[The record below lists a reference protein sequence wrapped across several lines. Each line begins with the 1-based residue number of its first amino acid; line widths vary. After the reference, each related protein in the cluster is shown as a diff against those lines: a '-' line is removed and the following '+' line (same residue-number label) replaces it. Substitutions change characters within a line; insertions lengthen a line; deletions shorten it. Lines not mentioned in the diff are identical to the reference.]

1 MRFGRTFWNRS
12 STATFEALPENMVKV
27 TIPTKVSWKPGQHFF
42 VRFLNLG
49 IHAATSH
56 PFTVATLCS
65 ADEKDG
71 HVIELYSRT
80 HGGITGRLAAVAQSG
95 ALKASA
101 VMLDGPYGGLEGNLK
116 VYDRAILL
124 AGGSGLSF
132 MTLLPIS
139 QEANIPYSCRRHI
152 HCAAL
157 PRPPALLR

>member
-1 MRFGRTFWNRS
+1 MYSTSFRDYFWASAALYGLSWFVRFGRTFWNRS
-12 STATFEALPENMVKV
+12 STATFEALPENMVKI

-80 HGGITGRLAAVAQSG
+80 HGGITGRLAAVAESVRVR
-95 ALKASA
+95 SRMRA
-101 VMLDGPYGGLEGNLK
+101 V
-116 VYDRAILL
+116 
-124 AGGSGLSF
+124 
-132 MTLLPIS
+132 
-139 QEANIPYSCRRHI
+139 
-152 HCAAL
+152 
-157 PRPPALLR
+157 